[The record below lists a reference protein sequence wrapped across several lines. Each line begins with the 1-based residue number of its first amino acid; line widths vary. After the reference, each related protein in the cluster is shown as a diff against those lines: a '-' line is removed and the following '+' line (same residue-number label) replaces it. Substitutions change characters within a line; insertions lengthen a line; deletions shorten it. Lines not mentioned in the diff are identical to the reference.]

1 MTKELQ
7 KVSILMEQK
16 RYALACSAL
25 NRILSKHPLNPTALG
40 ILAYALVRQ
49 GKFEPAETFAKK
61 SLNYDPTNIHA
72 HYTICEIAINKD
84 KYPSILKKMRRG
96 QQIAPQTT
104 HFYYLQAFYFFSKEN
119 WQKALEQ
126 TNIGLRIQPT
136 NQNLLNIRSR
146 ALLNLGHNTAAQN
159 TINQALQLNPCHF
172 ENLESQGQLALLE
185 EDWVKARQFFTE
197 ALRQNP
203 NSSQARTGLF
213 HAIKAKFP
221 FYKYLLK
228 GILWN
233 KRNSYLTGY
242 ILGGCLL
249 SLIPMIYLLDK
260 FEETDYQFHTEC
272 LSFLLMSPLWL
283 LGVIGIL
290 NSVYD
295 FSLTQNQEAKRFLGK
310 PEQDNAKS
318 CRTTLIVLGISFLL
332 ILFGIVLSRFG
343 Y

>member
-1 MTKELQ
+1 
-7 KVSILMEQK
+7 MEQK
-16 RYALACSAL
+16 RYVLACTAL
-25 NRILSKHPLNPTALG
+25 NRILSKHPENATALG
-40 ILAYALVRQ
+40 ILAYAFVRQ
-49 GKFEPAETFAKK
+49 GKFEPAETFAK
-61 SLNYDPTNIHA
+61 NAFYYDLTNIHA
-72 HYTICEIAINKD
+72 HHTICEIAVSKD
-84 KYPSILKKMRRG
+84 KYPSFLKKITRG
-96 QQIAPQTT
+96 QQIAPQDT
-104 HFYYLQAFYFFSKEN
+104 HFYYLHAFYFFSKEN
-119 WQKALEQ
+119 WQKALKQ
-126 TNIGLRIQPT
+126 TNIGLSIQPT

-146 ALLNLGHNTAAQN
+146 ALLNLGDNSAAQN

-203 NSSQARTGLF
+203 NSTQARAGLF
-213 HAIKAKFP
+213 HAMKAKFP
-221 FYKYLLK
+221 LYKYLLR

-260 FEETDYQFHTEC
+260 FEETDYQFYTEC

-283 LGVIGIL
+283 LGMFGLL

-295 FSLTQNQEAKRFLGK
+295 FALIQNPEAKRFLGAS
-310 PEQDNAKS
+310 EQENAKG
-318 CRTTLIVLGISFLL
+318 CRTTLIILGISFGIFLL
-332 ILFGIVLSRFG
+332 GIILNKMG